1 MRLKLSWDRDKNDQL
16 KARRDIGFDDINKA
30 IERDQMLTDMRHSNQ
45 EKYPGQRMMIVN
57 VNNYAYAVPYVIQ
70 ADGTLFLKTIYP
82 SRKHTKKYLNSR
94 NDD

>member
-1 MRLKLSWDRDKNDQL
+1 MRLKLNWDREKGHHL
-16 KARRDIGFDDINKA
+16 KIERGIGFKAVSQAINKNQILA
-30 IERDQMLTDMRHSNQ
+30 DIRHSNQ

-57 VNNYAYAVPYVIQ
+57 VNNYAYSVPYVIQ